1 MEKNGMA
8 LNRTSSNT
16 GFTPLS
22 LIDCLTERLEQT
34 KLMNRL
40 AALYSALLDT
50 KVSSRQAVY
59 YLYAQ
64 CLLTLIL
71 SPLPFGLGWRACLLM
86 LFIGAAKH
94 TR

>member
-8 LNRTSSNT
+8 LNRTSSRS
-16 GFTPLS
+16 GFAPLS

-34 KLMNRL
+34 RLMNRL
-40 AALYSALLDT
+40 AALYSDLLDS

-64 CLLTLIL
+64 LLLTLLL
-71 SPLPFGLGWRACLLM
+71 SPLPLGLGWRACLLI
-86 LFIGAAKH
+86 LFIGAAKN